1 MQERLHE
8 INSLRSDLRGQRGR
22 LSHAPGTRCLFPVD
36 LRSGF
41 PEISPLPARSRGK
54 FQPAPRKGSSHMDTR
69 QRQSM
74 SLRFLIPVP
83 VQQGYLTFFNTRS
96 FLSRSNHLSFKVILV
111 IVPIVILIFNDSRSG
126 WCVII
131 EMKSSKKPGSRNAVP
146 TMAFPPIRVF

>member
-54 FQPAPRKGSSHMDTR
+54 FQPAPRRREFPYGHQTEAIDEPAVLNTWARSTG
-69 QRQSM
+69 
-74 SLRFLIPVP
+74 L
-83 VQQGYLTFFNTRS
+83 FNL
-96 FLSRSNHLSFKVILV
+96 FQHEIILV
-111 IVPIVILIFNDSRSG
+111 QV
-126 WCVII
+126 
-131 EMKSSKKPGSRNAVP
+131 KPSLFQSNIG
-146 TMAFPPIRVF
+146 